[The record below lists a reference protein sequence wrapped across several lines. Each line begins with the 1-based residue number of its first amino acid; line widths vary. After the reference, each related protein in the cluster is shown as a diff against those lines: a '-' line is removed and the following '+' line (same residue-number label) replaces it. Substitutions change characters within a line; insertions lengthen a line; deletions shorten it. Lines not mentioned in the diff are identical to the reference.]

1 MSQASKGRAVLCTIC
16 GKAFGYVRDGALWV
30 YQRHNGQWHGARITP
45 ALLEEWLSA
54 EFEWYSKG
62 RDVYHNCAPYGQRKS
77 AEYMSDGVWRCE
89 RCGKEWDTMKRER
102 E

>member
-1 MSQASKGRAVLCTIC
+1 MTSAKGRAVQCSIC

-30 YQRHNGQWHGARITP
+30 YQRHNSTYHGMRITP

-62 RDVYHNCAPYGQRKS
+62 GDTYHNCGGYAQRQP
-77 AEYMSDGVWRCE
+77 AEYISDGVWRCE
-89 RCGKEWDTMKRER
+89 RCGAEWDTMKRER
-102 E
+102 